1 MEFLSA
7 AFFSALL
14 AIIIIDLVLAG
25 DNAVVI
31 GMSART
37 LPKDLQKKAIVWGT
51 LIAIVV
57 RILATFVAVW
67 LLEIPGLLL
76 AGGLLLIWIS
86 YKLLIQQSK
95 HDGKAGSGL
104 GKVAGTMAVAE
115 AAVGLRAA
123 IRTIVVADA
132 AMGLDNVLAVAGA
145 AHGHWILVFL
155 GLLISIPLVVWGS
168 TLIVKLMD
176 RFPWLIY
183 VGGGVLAWTAG
194 KMIADEPLLQTV
206 FDNPVLYW
214 MVIILVIAGVLT
226 AGLITNQ
233 RRHQAAGS

>member
-95 HDGKAGSGL
+95 HDGAAGSGL

-155 GLLISIPLVVWGS
+155 GLVISIPLVVWGS

>member
-14 AIIIIDLVLAG
+14 AIVIIDLVLAG

-51 LIAIVV
+51 LIAIAV

-86 YKLLIQQSK
+86 YKLLVQESRP
-95 HDGKAGSGL
+95 HEEGRSEL

-206 FDNPVLYW
+206 FDNSVLYW
-214 MVIILVIAGVLT
+214 TTIVLVIVGVLT
-226 AGLITNQ
+226 AGLLTNQ
-233 RRHQAAGS
+233 KRHHAAGS